1 VESDVSFDVFL
12 MPFEKPIKASLLHN
26 EVDTGRHS
34 MKHQIETDTGY
45 FDSAACDLSAFTAL
59 IDQIVNPSTVPNA
72 DDIQMNVPIYD
83 MSKLRPSLEDKTRRR
98 TIMAEWARVLRAG
111 TGVLVLRRAY
121 ADTAVLDEA
130 TVIYEQIIA
139 AEKLASGGG
148 GGDHF
153 AASGSNDRI
162 WNSLQKLCELAPEV
176 FLRYFANTSIAAAC
190 EAWLGPNY
198 QMTAQINLVH
208 PGGAAQQ
215 AHRDYHLGF
224 QTADVSSEYP
234 AHVHDLSPALT
245 LQGAVAHCDMPV
257 ESGPTKLL
265 PFSQLYRAGYAAWRR
280 KDFRALFE
288 KHCIQL
294 PLAKGDALFFNPAL
308 FHAAGANSSGDIH
321 RMANLLQV
329 SSAFG
334 RAMETVDRWKMCKLL
349 YPHAVAAQK
358 NSTLCMSDLSAAI
371 AAAAEGY
378 SFPTNL
384 DRDPPKGGL
393 APETQQALFARA
405 IAEGLGVQEFL
416 EDLDEMR
423 VKQFA

>member
-1 VESDVSFDVFL
+1 
-12 MPFEKPIKASLLHN
+12 
-26 EVDTGRHS
+26 
-34 MKHQIETDTGY
+34 MKNHIETDAGY
-45 FDSAACDLSAFTAL
+45 FDSAACDLNAFTVL
-59 IDQIVNPSTVPNA
+59 IDRTANASTVPNA
-72 DDIQMNVPIYD
+72 DDIQKNTPIYD
-83 MSKLRPSLEDKTRRR
+83 MSRLRPSLEDKNRRR
-98 TIMAEWARVLRAG
+98 TIMAEWARVLQAG
-111 TGVLVLRRAY
+111 AGVLVLRGAY
-121 ADTAVLDEA
+121 ADTVVLDEA
-130 TVIYEQIIA
+130 TAIYEQIIA
-139 AEKLASGGG
+139 TEKLASGG

-162 WNSLQKLCELAPEV
+162 WNSLQKLCEESPGV
-176 FLRYFANTSIAAAC
+176 FLRYFANTSIAAVC

-224 QTADVSSEYP
+224 QTAEIGAEYP

-245 LQGAVAHCDMPV
+245 LQGAVAHCDMPT

-280 KDFRALFE
+280 DDFRALFE
-288 KHCIQL
+288 ERCVQL

-334 RAMETVDRWKMCKLL
+334 RAMETVDRAKMCKLL
-349 YPHAVAAQK
+349 YPHAMAAHQ
-358 NSTLCMSDLSAAI
+358 NGTLGVSDLKAAI
-371 AAAAEGY
+371 SASAEGY

-393 APETQQALFARA
+393 APETQQALFERA
-405 IAEGLGVQEFL
+405 LAEGFDLQKFVAV
-416 EDLDEMR
+416 LDEMR
-423 VKQFA
+423 IKQLA

>member
-1 VESDVSFDVFL
+1 VSFDAFL
-12 MPFEKPIKASLLHN
+12 MSFSKPIKVFLLN
-26 EVDTGRHS
+26 SEDNTGRHS
-34 MKHQIETDTGY
+34 MNDQTKIDAGY
-45 FDSAACDLSAFTAL
+45 FDSIDCDLGEFTAL
-59 IDQIVNPSTVPNA
+59 IDQTADSSDVPHA
-72 DDIQMNVPIYD
+72 AEVQKNVPIYD
-83 MSKLRPSLEDKTRRR
+83 MTNLRSTLEDRAQRRA
-98 TIMAEWARVLRAG
+98 IMAEWARVLQTGAG
-111 TGVLVLRRAY
+111 ILVLRGAY
-121 ADTAVLDEA
+121 ADTGILDEA
-130 TVIYEQIIA
+130 TAIYEHIIET
-139 AEKLASGGG
+139 EKLASGG

-162 WNSLQKLCELAPEV
+162 WNSLQKLCEASPEV
-176 FLRYFANTSIAAAC
+176 FLRYFANTSIAAVC

-224 QTADVSSEYP
+224 QTAETSSQYP

-265 PFSQLYRAGYAAWRR
+265 PFSQLYRAGYAALRR
-280 KDFRALFE
+280 DDFRALFE
-288 KHCIQL
+288 ERYIQL
-294 PLAKGDALFFNPAL
+294 PLAKGDALFFNPAV
-308 FHAAGANSSGDIH
+308 FHAAGANSSSDIH

-334 RAMETVDRWKMCKLL
+334 RAMETVDREKMCKLL
-349 YPHAVAAQK
+349 YPHAVSAHQNKTMGVA
-358 NSTLCMSDLSAAI
+358 DLRAAI
-371 AAAAEGY
+371 AASAEGY

-393 APETQQALFARA
+393 APETQQALFTRA
-405 IAEGLGVQEFL
+405 LAEGLDLKSFTEI
-416 EDLDEMR
+416 LDEMR
-423 VKQFA
+423 SKQLA